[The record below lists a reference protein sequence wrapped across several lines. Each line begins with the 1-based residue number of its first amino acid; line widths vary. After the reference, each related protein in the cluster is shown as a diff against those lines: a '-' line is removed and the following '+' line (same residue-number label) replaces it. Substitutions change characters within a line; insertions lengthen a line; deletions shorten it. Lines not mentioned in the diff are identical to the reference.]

1 MTASNDPHHNAA
13 HDGHETPTT
22 PDTHDH
28 MDHSQH
34 TGHDTPTTHD
44 AHENHEAHA
53 LQDAHTDHA
62 HHSHEAPLEKAA
74 THAAHSKD
82 YRANELLEPDK
93 THDRPSSHE
102 AHAEHGGM
110 SGDHGAHDAHA
121 GHGVMHEGHTTMMR
135 NRFWVSLP
143 LTLIVILYS
152 PMVQQWFGFTM
163 PAFPGS
169 SFIAPILGTF
179 IFIYGGLPFLSMGRQ
194 ELAQR
199 QPGMMTL
206 ISLAIST
213 AYIYSLG
220 IFFFPVT
227 DEMGMTGQTMD
238 FFWEL
243 ASLITIMLLGHWIE
257 LRSVSQAQGA
267 LRELAKLLPDTADRI
282 LPSGETETVAV
293 SQLRV
298 GDRLLVRPGASVP
311 VDGQV
316 VEGESSVNEAMITGE
331 SKPVHK
337 HPGEVVI
344 GGTVNGSG
352 SLRVDV
358 TQIGDNTALAGIM
371 RLVEDAQ
378 KSQSRAQTL
387 AQRAAFYLTVI
398 AIGAG
403 ILTMIGWLVFTGSV
417 SEAVRNTV
425 TVLVIAC
432 PHALGL
438 AVPLVVSISTTLSAR
453 NGLLVRKRIA
463 LESAKDLNY
472 IIFDKTGTLTK
483 GEQGIVAF
491 ATNEF
496 DTREA
501 LSIAAGI
508 EGDSEH
514 MIANAIRQYAQQQKA
529 SPAAV
534 QNFQSLAGRG
544 VKASVNGTTYSM
556 GGPRLLEEN
565 NWTVPD
571 TLTSVKQ
578 KAEAAGQ
585 SVIYLTNEK
594 GVVALFAIADVIRE
608 ESRQAV
614 QQLHD
619 LGLKV
624 AMLTGDS
631 EAVAKAVASEL
642 KIDTYFAQVLP
653 ENKADKVR
661 QLQQEG
667 HKVAMV
673 GDGVN
678 DAPALLTADVGIAIG
693 AGTDVAIESAGII
706 LVRSNPLDIVKII
719 RLSRATYR
727 KMIQNLVWATGY
739 NVVAIPL
746 AMGILAPIGITL
758 DPAIGAVFMS
768 ISTVVVAINAQLL
781 RGLDLSK
788 A

>member
-1 MTASNDPHHNAA
+1 MSASQNQHNTTDHEHENHA
-13 HDGHETPTT
+13 HDA
-22 PDTHDH
+22 HDH
-28 MDHSQH
+28 TTHTDHSQH
-34 TGHDTPTTHD
+34 IDQATHD
-44 AHENHEAHA
+44 HTTQDVHEHQGVSVEQA
-53 LQDAHTDHA
+53 DH
-62 HHSHEAPLEKAA
+62 
-74 THAAHSKD
+74 HAAHSPED
-82 YRANELLEPDK
+82 RASEHVEFKQTYPDH
-93 THDRPSSHE
+93 T
-102 AHAEHGGM
+102 AHTGHIEHAGHNDHGGHDPHADH
-110 SGDHGAHDAHA
+110 SGHTGHDAHA
-121 GHGVMHEGHTTMMR
+121 GHGVMHEGHATMMR

-143 LTLIVILYS
+143 VTLIIILYS
-152 PMVQQWFGFTM
+152 PMVQQWFNFTM

-169 SFIAPILGTF
+169 QFIAPVLGTF

-194 ELAQR
+194 EIAQR

-206 ISLAIST
+206 ISIAITT
-213 AYIYSLG
+213 AYVYSLG
-220 IFFFPVT
+220 TFFFPVR

-257 LRSVSQAQGA
+257 LRSVGQAQGA

-282 LPSGETETVAV
+282 LPSGATETVEV

-298 GDRLLVRPGASVP
+298 GDRVLVRPGASVP
-311 VDGQV
+311 VDGTV
-316 VEGESSVNEAMITGE
+316 LEGESSVNEAMITGE
-331 SKPVHK
+331 SQPVHK
-337 HPGEVVI
+337 HPGETVI
-344 GGTVNGSG
+344 GGTGNGSG
-352 SLRVDV
+352 SLRIEV
-358 TQIGDNTALAGIM
+358 TQVGANTALAGIM

-378 KSQSRAQTL
+378 KSQSRAQSL

-403 ILTMIGWLVFTGSV
+403 LLTLAGWLLFTGSLPD
-417 SEAVRNTV
+417 AVRNTV

-453 NGLLVRKRIA
+453 NGLLVRQRMA
-463 LESAKDLNY
+463 LESAKDLNT

-483 GEQGIVAF
+483 GEQGVVAF
-491 ATNEF
+491 ATDKF
-496 DTREA
+496 DTNEA

-514 MIANAIRQYAQQQKA
+514 MIAEAIRRYAEAQKIR
-529 SPAAV
+529 PAAV
-534 QNFQSLAGRG
+534 QNFQSVAGRG
-544 VKASVNGTTYSM
+544 VKATVNGTPYFI
-556 GGPRLLEEN
+556 GGPRLLEQN
-565 NWTVPD
+565 QLSVPPA
-571 TLTSVKQ
+571 LASAKQ
-578 KAEAAGQ
+578 QAEAAGQ
-585 SVIYLTNEK
+585 SVIYLANETA
-594 GVVALFAIADVIRE
+594 VIALFAIADVIRE
-608 ESRQAV
+608 ESYRAV
-614 QQLHD
+614 QELHD

-631 EAVAKAVASEL
+631 EAVAKSVAQQL
-642 KIDTYFAQVLP
+642 NIDTYFAQVLP
-653 ENKADKVR
+653 EHKADKVK
-661 QLQQEG
+661 QLQREG

-678 DAPALLTADVGIAIG
+678 DAPALVTADVGIAIG

-746 AMGILAPIGITL
+746 AMGILAPFGITL
-758 DPAIGAVFMS
+758 DPAVGAVFMS
-768 ISTVVVAINAQLL
+768 VSTVVVAINAQLM
-781 RGLDLSK
+781 RGLDLSR